1 MKTTL
6 KITYT
11 SSRQSKTRLFKM
23 LKQFNCLSTLFR
35 KYLKYYFFRFCTY
48 NFLIL
53 HLVHYLILYIQ
64 PLIYLFQ
71 WWMWR
76 TNWIPDL
83 ASLLLDLKYLLF
95 IYILNNCVCTVF
107 WNQFIPTLFFD
118 IFWNQIENPITMLR
132 EFYLSLCA
140 LSW

>member
-11 SSRQSKTRLFKM
+11 SSRQSKTRLFKR

-35 KYLKYYFFRFCTY
+35 KYLKYYFFRFCAY

-53 HLVHYLILYIQ
+53 HLVHFLILYIQ
-64 PLIYLFQ
+64 PLILFSMMNVKNQ
-71 WWMWR
+71 LNSR
-76 TNWIPDL
+76 SSFIIARSKVPIIRL
-83 ASLLLDLKYLLF
+83 HSQQLCLYCFLKP
-95 IYILNNCVCTVF
+95 IHSNIIL
-107 WNQFIPTLFFD
+107 WHILESNQKSYYYAKRI
-118 IFWNQIENPITMLR
+118 
-132 EFYLSLCA
+132 YLSLCA

>member
-11 SSRQSKTRLFKM
+11 SSRQSKTRLFKR

-53 HLVHYLILYIQ
+53 HLVHFLILYIQ
-64 PLIYLFQ
+64 PLILFSMMNVKNQ
-71 WWMWR
+71 LNSR
-76 TNWIPDL
+76 
-83 ASLLLDLKYLLF
+83 SSFLLLDLKYLLF
-95 IYILNNCVCTVF
+95 ICILNNCVCTVF
-107 WNQFIPTLFFD
+107 WNQFISTLFFD
-118 IFWNQIENPITMLR
+118 IFWNQIKNPIIMLR
-132 EFYLSLCA
+132 VSAPDNRVFI
-140 LSW
+140 